1 MVEVL
6 NKADQAPTPIFL
18 EPADAVLISAKTGQ
32 GLDQLRQVISQ
43 RIARLRHQ
51 VELVIPYDKG
61 AVLSL
66 IHQKGQVE
74 AEEYTETGTKV
85 TCLLDAALYQ
95 RVLKQLGR
103 EV

>member
-1 MVEVL
+1 M
-6 NKADQAPTPIFL
+6 
-18 EPADAVLISAKTGQ
+18 LISAKTGQ

-85 TCLLDAALYQ
+85 TCPA
-95 RVLKQLGR
+95 GR
-103 EV
+103 GPVSAGAETAGSGSVKI